1 MSTGIPVV
9 ISDGDGKFQFAPL
22 ASISVGLDDPN
33 SFDESLLQELI
44 DATPSILPIR
54 EYLPSTSTLFSLGRE
69 VSVDLG
75 EFTGRIDNLLV
86 TNDGHL
92 VIVET
97 KLHRNQKGMREVI
110 TQTFQYGTA
119 VSRMTLTE
127 LETLLRRC
135 QYPVLKSDETIRQC
149 VSRHAAERNLSN
161 LLAEDFERALE
172 RHLRL
177 GEITLL
183 IVADGIHDSVERV
196 TNWYNEQKNSSPIRF
211 GLIELKFHVHG
222 NEKLVIPR
230 AVLKTREISRH
241 VVVVDIRSKPAD
253 VIATAEII
261 PIDNTAEELEGGYGQ
276 SKPDTPPLTERELL
290 LSVADDDRPHA
301 SNLLDRLKSSK
312 WTLRGATSDM
322 RIGFSYPQ
330 EGGKFY
336 PIAYLTDEGV
346 WVFLPK
352 ALRTLMGADEMVEFH
367 QDANC
372 YGQFYEVKEIEKSD
386 GLSGTVKY
394 KQVMESGNG
403 FVAFLDTFR
412 TKAIGLLES
421 EGEG

>member
-9 ISDGDGKFQFAPL
+9 ISEGEGKSQFTPL

-97 KLHRNQKGMREVI
+97 KLHRNHKGMREVI

-119 VSRMTLTE
+119 VSRMALTE
-127 LETLLRRC
+127 LEALLRRC
-135 QYPVLKSDETIRQC
+135 QYPVLKSDETIGQC
-149 VSRHAAERNLSN
+149 VTRHAAERNLSN
-161 LLAEDFERALE
+161 LLADDFDRALE

-211 GLIELKFHVHG
+211 GLIELKFYVHG

-241 VVVVDIRSKPAD
+241 VVVVDINSKLAD
-253 VIATAEII
+253 VIATAVIKRE
-261 PIDNTAEELEGGYGQ
+261 DNTDEELEVSYGQ
-276 SKPDTPPLTERELL
+276 SKPDTPLLTERELL

-312 WTLRGATSDM
+312 WVLRGATSDLI
-322 RIGFSYPQ
+322 IGFSYPQ
-330 EGGKFY
+330 EEGKFY
-336 PIAYLTDEGV
+336 LVAHLTDEGV
-346 WVFLPK
+346 WFWLPK
-352 ALRTLMGADEMVEFH
+352 PLRTLMGADAMAEFH
-367 QDANC
+367 REANR
-372 YGQFYEVKEIEKSD
+372 YGQFYEDKDIEKPNSQ
-386 GLSGTVKY
+386 SWAVKY
-394 KQVMESGNG
+394 KQVMESGNE
-403 FVAFLDTFR
+403 FVAFLDAFR